1 MSDRTTHEHEQDTCA
16 ADGAASGRSTAS
28 DGRGEPSQPAEPAA
42 SANAAEW
49 ALTAG
54 ERRRLA
60 RLNRQAR
67 RERRGRKPH
76 TAPNGDELRSRRPL
90 ARRLRRATLI
100 GACTLVLTGLL
111 VPPFLIPVDGVT
123 SSRFFLQTAP
133 DSPLFFDFEHH
144 TGVDIAAPTGTPV
157 RVSRSGRVIAV
168 GDDPR
173 YGRFVDIRHLFGW
186 VTRYAHLSAVHT
198 REGRLVLRNT
208 RIGEVGA
215 TGRATGPHLH
225 FEIRA
230 GGRAMPPGLFLLFH
244 SVRRRVFA
252 DGR

>member
-1 MSDRTTHEHEQDTCA
+1 MSDRTTHEHEQDRCA
-16 ADGAASGRSTAS
+16 AEGAAGGRSTAS
-28 DGRGEPSQPAEPAA
+28 GGSGEPSLPAEHAI
-42 SANAAEW
+42 SADAAES
-49 ALTAG
+49 ALTAH

-60 RLNRQAR
+60 RLNRQAC

-76 TAPNGDELRSRRPL
+76 NAPTCDELRSRRPL
-90 ARRLRRATLI
+90 ARRLRRATI
-100 GACTLVLTGLL
+100 AGVGVLLLLSLL
-111 VPPFLIPVDGVT
+111 VPPFLIPVNGVT
-123 SSRFFLQTAP
+123 SSRFFLRTAP

-144 TGVDIAAPTGTPV
+144 TGVDIAAPRGTPV

-173 YGRFVDIRHLFGW
+173 YGRYVDVRHLFGW

-198 REGRLVLRNT
+198 REGRVVLRNA

-230 GGRAMPPGLFLLFH
+230 GGRAMPPGLFLIFH

-252 DGR
+252 GGR